1 MDVTKKV
8 MMAGSLIL
16 VWAALGVSQWN
27 LLEAPVRV
35 PLTNVTGPAT
45 GGRQL
50 DRRGG
55 GLHVNLSLLKA
66 TAMERDA
73 TYMMPRNIFSMTSVE
88 GTLPVNSDVVA
99 PNQEETHATE
109 TLTEQGGVV
118 ESEPIRYLGFL
129 RMGEGARSSQFVA
142 VLRKDDD
149 VLVLKAGDR
158 IDDRLVLKKITP
170 ESVTVRD
177 PGAQVER
184 IVGLS
189 DEVDGQE

>member
-1 MDVTKKV
+1 MDATKKV

-16 VWAALGVSQWN
+16 VWTALAVSQWD

-45 GGRQL
+45 GGRQV
-50 DRRGG
+50 DGRGG

-73 TYMMPRNIFSMTSVE
+73 TYMVPRNIFSMTPIE
-88 GTLPVNSDVVA
+88 GTLPVDSGVVA

-109 TLTEQGGVV
+109 TLTEQGDAV
-118 ESEPIRYLGFL
+118 EPKPIRYLGFL
-129 RMGEGARSSQFVA
+129 RMGEGPQSSKSVA

-177 PGAQVER
+177 PGAQLER

-189 DEVDGQE
+189 DEGDSQE

>member
-1 MDVTKKV
+1 MDATKKV
-8 MMAGSLIL
+8 MMAGSLTL
-16 VWAALGVSQWN
+16 VWTALAVSQWD

-45 GGRQL
+45 GGRQV
-50 DRRGG
+50 DGRGG

-73 TYMMPRNIFSMTSVE
+73 TYMVPRNIFSMTPIE
-88 GTLPVNSDVVA
+88 GTLPVDSGVVA

-109 TLTEQGGVV
+109 TLTEQGDAV
-118 ESEPIRYLGFL
+118 ESKQIRYLGFL
-129 RMGEGARSSQFVA
+129 RMGEGPWSSKSVA

-149 VLVLKAGDR
+149 VLVVKVGDR
-158 IDDRLVLKKITP
+158 IGDRLVLKKITP

-177 PGAQVER
+177 AGTR
-184 IVGLS
+184 IEQTVALS
-189 DEVDGQE
+189 DEAEGQE

>member
-1 MDVTKKV
+1 MDATKKV

-16 VWAALGVSQWN
+16 IWAALAVSQWN

-35 PLTNVTGPAT
+35 PLTNVTGPGT
-45 GGRQL
+45 GGRQV
-50 DRRGG
+50 DGKG
-55 GLHVNLSLLKA
+55 VGLHVNLSLLKA

-73 TYMMPRNIFSMTSVE
+73 TYMMPRNIFSMTSSE
-88 GTLPVNSDVVA
+88 GTLSVNADVVV
-99 PNQEETHATE
+99 PDQEETPVTE
-109 TLTEQGGVV
+109 TLTDQGKVV
-118 ESEPIRYLGFL
+118 EVGPIRYLGFL
-129 RMGEGARSSQFVA
+129 RMEEGSGSSQSVA

-177 PGAQVER
+177 PGAQVEQ

-189 DEVDGQE
+189 DEAEGQE

>member
-1 MDVTKKV
+1 MDATKKV

-16 VWAALGVSQWN
+16 IWAALAVWQWN

-35 PLTNVTGPAT
+35 PLTNVTGPGT
-45 GGRQL
+45 GGRQS
-50 DRRGG
+50 DGRGA

-88 GTLPVNSDVVA
+88 GTLPVSSDVVV
-99 PNQEETHATE
+99 PDQEETQATE
-109 TLTEQGGVV
+109 SLTDQGGVA
-118 ESEPIRYLGFL
+118 ESGPIKYLGFL
-129 RMGEGARSSQFVA
+129 RMGEGVTTSQSVA

-158 IDDRLVLKKITP
+158 IDNRLVLKKITP
-170 ESVTVRD
+170 ENVTVRD
-177 PGAQVER
+177 SGAQVDR
-184 IVGLS
+184 MVGLS
-189 DEVDGQE
+189 DEAEAQE

>member
-1 MDVTKKV
+1 MDATKKV

-16 VWAALGVSQWN
+16 VWATLAVLQWN

-50 DRRGG
+50 DGRGG
-55 GLHVNLSLLKA
+55 GLQVNLSLLKA
-66 TAMERDA
+66 TAMARDT
-73 TYMMPRNIFSMTSVE
+73 TYMMHRNIFSITSVA
-88 GTLPVNSDVVA
+88 GTVPVNSDVVA
-99 PNQEETHATE
+99 PNHEETHATE
-109 TLTEQGGVV
+109 TRTDQGGVA
-118 ESEPIRYLGFL
+118 ESGPIKYLGFL
-129 RMGEGARSSQFVA
+129 RMGEGVTISQSVA

-158 IDDRLVLKKITP
+158 IDHRLVLKKITP
-170 ESVTVRD
+170 ENVTVRD
-177 PGAQVER
+177 SGAQVDQ

-189 DEVDGQE
+189 DEAEAQE

>member
-1 MDVTKKV
+1 MDATKKV

-16 VWAALGVSQWN
+16 VWAALAVSQWN

-35 PLTNVTGPAT
+35 PLTNVTGLAT

-50 DRRGG
+50 DGRGG
-55 GLHVNLSLLKA
+55 ELHVNLSLLKA

-73 TYMMPRNIFSMTSVE
+73 TYMVPRNIFSMTPIE
-88 GTLPVNSDVVA
+88 GTLSVNSGVVV

-109 TLTEQGGVV
+109 TLTEQGDAV
-118 ESEPIRYLGFL
+118 ESKPIRYLGFL
-129 RMGEGARSSQFVA
+129 RMGEGPRSSKSVA

-177 PGAQVER
+177 SGAQLER

-189 DEVDGQE
+189 DEGDSQE

>member
-1 MDVTKKV
+1 MDATKKV
-8 MMAGSLIL
+8 TMAGSLIL
-16 VWAALGVSQWN
+16 VWAALAVLQWN

-35 PLTNVTGPAT
+35 PLTNVTGLAT
-45 GGRQL
+45 GDRQL
-50 DRRGG
+50 DGRGG

-73 TYMMPRNIFSMTSVE
+73 TYMVPRNIFSMTPIE
-88 GTLPVNSDVVA
+88 GTLSVNSGVVV

-109 TLTEQGGVV
+109 TLTEQGDAV
-118 ESEPIRYLGFL
+118 ESKPIRYLGFL
-129 RMGEGARSSQFVA
+129 RMGEGPRSSKSVA

-177 PGAQVER
+177 SGAQIER

-189 DEVDGQE
+189 DEGDSQE